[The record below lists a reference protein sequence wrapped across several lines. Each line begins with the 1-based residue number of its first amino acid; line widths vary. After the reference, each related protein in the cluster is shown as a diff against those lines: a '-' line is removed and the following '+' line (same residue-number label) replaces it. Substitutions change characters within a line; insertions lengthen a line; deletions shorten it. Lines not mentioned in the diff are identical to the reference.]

1 MEKLSQMNKNM
12 KTLFIIYFLPYI
24 FALNEKALPS
34 SVTGDKGQGKRVL
47 KISVFGSGECVLAC
61 YVKKISF
68 MYSFSGLRGLDP
80 NFLIHVSVI
89 DLYIPRIGPH
99 IPAAE

>member
-34 SVTGDKGQGKRVL
+34 SVPGDKGKGKRLL

-61 YVKKISF
+61 YAKKISF
-68 MYSFSGLRGLDP
+68 MYSFSG
-80 NFLIHVSVI
+80 NCATSVPI
-89 DLYIPRIGPH
+89 SSFMCL
-99 IPAAE
+99 